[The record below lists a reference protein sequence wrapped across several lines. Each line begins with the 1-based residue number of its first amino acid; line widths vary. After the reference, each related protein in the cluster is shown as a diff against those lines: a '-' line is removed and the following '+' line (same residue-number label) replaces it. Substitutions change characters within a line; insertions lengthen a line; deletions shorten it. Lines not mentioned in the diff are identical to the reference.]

1 MFTCSQILVF
11 DFGSELYVWNGK
23 NAPLDRRRVAAGL
36 AQELWNQGYDYS
48 ECDVCPLTT
57 AAILGRRDEPKVSSK
72 GTSRPD
78 WALLAKV
85 TQHME
90 TVLFRE
96 KFLDWPDFS
105 RVIRTKS
112 GDDEEKQVRTSFM
125 FLTSVVSNKSIKP
138 VLRLHKLQ
146 TW

>member
-1 MFTCSQILVF
+1 MVF
-11 DFGSELYVWNGK
+11 DFGSEMYVWNGK
-23 NAPLDRRRVAAGL
+23 NAPLDRRRVAVGL
-36 AQELWNQGYDYS
+36 AQELWNEGYDYS
-48 ECDVCPLTT
+48 ECDVCPLT
-57 AAILGRRDEPKVSSK
+57 AASILGRRDEPKVSSNMA
-72 GTSRPD
+72 SRPD

-105 RVIRTKS
+105 RVIRTKTS
-112 GDDEEKQVRTSFM
+112 DDEEKQVRMCFKFSD
-125 FLTSVVSNKSIKP
+125 LC
-138 VLRLHKLQ
+138 

>member
-1 MFTCSQILVF
+1 M
-11 DFGSELYVWNGK
+11 WNGK
-23 NAPLDRRRVAAGL
+23 NAPLDRRRLAVGL
-36 AQELWNQGYDYS
+36 AQELWNEGYNYS
-48 ECDVCPLTT
+48 ECDVCPLT
-57 AAILGRRDEPKVSSK
+57 AASMLGRRDEPKFMNK
-72 GTSRPD
+72 GASRPD

-112 GDDEEKQVRTSFM
+112 EDDEEKQVRTLYVF
-125 FLTSVVSNKSIKP
+125 
-138 VLRLHKLQ
+138 
-146 TW
+146 

>member
-1 MFTCSQILVF
+1 MFTSSQILVF

-23 NAPLDRRRVAAGL
+23 NAPVDRRRVAAGL
-36 AQELWNQGYDYS
+36 ARELWNQGYDYS
-48 ECDVCPLTT
+48 ECDVCPLTA
-57 AAILGRRDEPKVSSK
+57 AAILGRRNEPEVSTK
-72 GTSRPD
+72 GASRPD
-78 WALLAKV
+78 WALLARV

-125 FLTSVVSNKSIKP
+125 FSDLCS
-138 VLRLHKLQ
+138 
-146 TW
+146 

>member
-1 MFTCSQILVF
+1 M
-11 DFGSELYVWNGK
+11 WNGK
-23 NAPLDRRRVAAGL
+23 NAPLDRRRVAVGL
-36 AQELWNQGYDYS
+36 AQERWNEGYDYS
-48 ECDVCPLTT
+48 ECNVCPVT
-57 AAILGRRDEPKVSSK
+57 AASMLGKRDEHKVLSK
-72 GTSRPD
+72 GASRPD

-112 GDDEEKQVRTSFM
+112 GDDVEKQVRTFN
-125 FLTSVVSNKSIKP
+125 VY
-138 VLRLHKLQ
+138 
-146 TW
+146 

>member
-1 MFTCSQILVF
+1 MDDSGISLRVSQNLGTDSTYQKCLNYPQILLF

-23 NAPLDRRRVAAGL
+23 NAPLDRRRVAVGL
-36 AQELWNQGYDYS
+36 AQELWNEGYNYS
-48 ECDVCPLTT
+48 ECDVCPLT
-57 AAILGRRDEPKVSSK
+57 AASLLGKRDEPKVINIAE
-72 GTSRPD
+72 SRPD

-105 RVIRTKS
+105 RVIRTKN
-112 GDDEEKQVRTSFM
+112 GDDDEKQVRTFN
-125 FLTSVVSNKSIKP
+125 VY
-138 VLRLHKLQ
+138 
-146 TW
+146 

>member
-1 MFTCSQILVF
+1 MF

-23 NAPLDRRRVAAGL
+23 NTSLDRRRVAVGL
-36 AQELWNQGYDYS
+36 ARELWNQGYDYS
-48 ECDVCPLTT
+48 ECDVCPLTA
-57 AAILGRRDEPKVSSK
+57 AAILGRCDEPKVSSK
-72 GTSRPD
+72 GASRPS

-112 GDDEEKQVRTSFM
+112 EDDEEKQVRTSFM
-125 FLTSVVSNKSIKP
+125 LFDLSS
-138 VLRLHKLQ
+138 
-146 TW
+146 

>member
-1 MFTCSQILVF
+1 MVF

-23 NAPLDRRRVAAGL
+23 NAPLERRRVAVSL
-36 AQELWNQGYDYS
+36 AQELWNEGCDYS
-48 ECDVCPLTT
+48 ECDMCPLT
-57 AAILGRRDEPKVSSK
+57 AASILGRRDVTKVSNK
-72 GTSRPD
+72 MASRPH

-105 RVIRTKS
+105 RVIRTKA
-112 GDDEEKQVRTSFM
+112 GDDDEKQVKMCFVFFDLWTR
-125 FLTSVVSNKSIKP
+125 
-138 VLRLHKLQ
+138 
-146 TW
+146 